1 MTIQTNVLEMWL
13 ARLHTRAR
21 QLHIEKIAP
30 GGSLLDDGRVW
41 FDKPEVVAFWRAMDE
56 LDAELRRV
64 LRRFG
69 GLERELAQMQGQLA
83 AAPQDQRWREQ
94 SRIDSFENDLSRV
107 AQGHAA
113 GIGADRAAAAR
124 RRSVSHRPG
133 PGDPPHRHRDG
144 QIARPDAPAPH
155 GATSQ
160 HAAGLPTGAGYGR
173 GARRCGRDAVRADRD
188 GLGASPPARLAQR
201 MSAAQF
207 LDTLLV
213 TVVVPRFRGNARFRP
228 MRIDENPASCCRVLT
243 GLP

>member
-69 GLERELAQMQGQLA
+69 GLERELAQMQSQLA
-83 AAPQDQRWREQ
+83 AVPQDQRWREQ

-107 AQGHAA
+107 TRKATLLASALIELRRRGGEVSATDLAQAIHH
-113 GIGADRAAAAR
+113 IGTEMGKSLDLMRLRRTVQQVSTRPAYQPVQGTGAELGGVVETLFVLIAMVSALAR
-124 RRSVSHRPG
+124 RRGSRSG
-133 PGDPPHRHRDG
+133 
-144 QIARPDAPAPH
+144 
-155 GATSQ
+155 
-160 HAAGLPTGAGYGR
+160 
-173 GARRCGRDAVRADRD
+173 
-188 GLGASPPARLAQR
+188 
-201 MSAAQF
+201 
-207 LDTLLV
+207 
-213 TVVVPRFRGNARFRP
+213 
-228 MRIDENPASCCRVLT
+228 
-243 GLP
+243 

>member
-69 GLERELAQMQGQLA
+69 GLERELAQMQSQLA
-83 AAPQDQRWREQ
+83 AVPQDQRWREQ

-107 AQGHAA
+107 ARKATLLASALIELRRRGGEVSATDLAQAIHHIGTEMGKSLDLMRLRRTVQQVSTRPAYQPVQGTDAELGGVVETLFVLIA
-113 GIGADRAAAAR
+113 MVSALAR
-124 RRSVSHRPG
+124 RRGSRSG
-133 PGDPPHRHRDG
+133 
-144 QIARPDAPAPH
+144 
-155 GATSQ
+155 
-160 HAAGLPTGAGYGR
+160 
-173 GARRCGRDAVRADRD
+173 
-188 GLGASPPARLAQR
+188 
-201 MSAAQF
+201 
-207 LDTLLV
+207 
-213 TVVVPRFRGNARFRP
+213 
-228 MRIDENPASCCRVLT
+228 
-243 GLP
+243 